1 MASRSPQP
9 GDHSLHATTPTAI
22 RVTLTGMSA
31 RARTPALFIAGFWTV
46 VALFLGTHTWL
57 AMLTHGHSPLRIA
70 VYHLFVW
77 WGWALLTP
85 LAFAVTRRF
94 PLVPLRPRNLAVQC
108 CAAIVAAAAHGA
120 LWAALTPVIRPFDA
134 MTDSINLAASARARF
149 PLEILIYFSVILAGH
164 ATDFYVRSVRLEQ
177 SLTAAHLHAL
187 ELQIQPHFLFN
198 TLHAVSALVRA
209 ERNDEAVEMIAGL
222 SELLRYTLDHSG
234 AQTVPLEQEAA
245 ILRRYLSIQRMR
257 FADRLDVSI
266 QIAQDAA
273 RAAVPALILQPL
285 AENAIRHGVALS
297 AGHATI
303 TVHAYREHELLHIEM
318 FNSGTLRADAPR
330 GIGLTNTE
338 ERLKQLYASR
348 YRFALRENADGGVL
362 ATIAIPWSPA
372 A

>member
-1 MASRSPQP
+1 MSRS
-9 GDHSLHATTPTAI
+9 TAF
-22 RVTLTGMSA
+22 VA
-31 RARTPALFIAGFWTV
+31 AFWTG

-57 AMLTHGHSPLRIA
+57 SMLTHGHSPLRIA

-85 LAFAVTRRF
+85 LVLAFTRRF
-94 PLVPLRPRNLAVQC
+94 PIVPLRVRNLALHG
-108 CAAIVAAAAHGA
+108 CAAVAAGTAHSV
-120 LWAALTPVIRPFDA
+120 LWAVLTPAIRPFDA
-134 MTDSINLAASARARF
+134 MTDMINVRAAAMARF
-149 PLEILIYFSVILAGH
+149 PLEVLIYVAVLLAVQSIE
-164 ATDFYVRSVRLEQ
+164 FYTRAGRLEE

-198 TLHAVSALVRA
+198 TLHAVSSLVRA
-209 ERNDEAVEMIAGL
+209 ERNDQAVEMIAGL

-234 AQTVPLEQEAA
+234 AQTVPLEKEAA
-245 ILRRYLSIQRMR
+245 ILSRYLAIQRVR

-266 QIAQDAA
+266 EIEQNAA

-297 AGHATI
+297 AGPASI
-303 TVHAYREHELLHIEM
+303 TVRAYRANELLHIEM
-318 FNSGTLRADAPR
+318 FNSGTLRTDAQR

-338 ERLKQLYASR
+338 ERLRQLYAER
-348 YRFALRENADGGVL
+348 YQFAIEENRGGGVL

-372 A
+372 T